1 MIWVWVAV
9 GFSVVSL
16 TLVFALALL
25 KVAAHASNEAQR
37 AVQDE
42 LWASAPPTRARAHAE
57 DDAAVQDQVVPLKSK
72 R

>member
-1 MIWVWVAV
+1 MIWVWVAI

-16 TLVFALALL
+16 TLVFALALF
-25 KVAAHASNEAQR
+25 KVAAHAADEAQR

-42 LWASAPPTRARAHAE
+42 RWASVPPTRAHADE
-57 DDAAVQDQVVPLKSK
+57 DAAVEDQVVPLKSK